1 MKQRFARLLAGS
13 VLAMA
18 VSSAWAQ
25 DDIVR
30 FEVTR
35 FDVTGNTLLSA
46 AEVDAAVAPFTGKD
60 RDFGDVQRALEALEA
75 LYHAR
80 GYNVVTVQLP
90 EQELNGGVVRLNV
103 QQTKI
108 GKVTVEGNR
117 AFSVENIRRSLP
129 ALREGETPNL
139 TRVSA
144 NLKLANENPAK
155 KVKLSLGSGER
166 DETVDARI
174 EVADESPWSVM
185 ANFDNTGT
193 HDTGRTHA
201 GVVLQHANL
210 GGSDHVASL
219 QYTTTVE
226 EPSQVAVWGLGYHV
240 PLYAQGA
247 ALDLYASYSDVDTG
261 VVSAG
266 LFDLAVSG
274 RGAVYGA
281 RYTKVLAKRSLGGRE
296 LEGRFIAGLEV
307 KAYKNS
313 VLFFDQD
320 FGNDVTV
327 RPLSIGYQGRVAL
340 DNGEANFALSV
351 LRNIPGG
358 SRGSQEDFTAA
369 RAGAKAG
376 YSALR
381 LAAAWSRALGS
392 SDWLTR
398 VLANGQYSPDALVP
412 GEQFGA
418 GGSTSVRGFD
428 ERALAADSGLG
439 LNLEAYTPN
448 FCTRSGWQCRL
459 LGFYDTAYGKRNK
472 ALPGELRSTTIA
484 GAGVGLRF
492 SVGSSLNLQ
501 VDYGKVVKEGALDGA
516 DKDRLHVRVGLAY

>member
-1 MKQRFARLLAGS
+1 
-13 VLAMA
+13 MA
-18 VSSAWAQ
+18 VSGAWAQ
-25 DDIVR
+25 EAAPAPVSGSSPAADDVVR
-30 FEVTR
+30 FEITR
-35 FDVTGNTLLSA
+35 FDVSGNTLLTQ
-46 AEVDAAVAPFTGKD
+46 AEIDAAVSPYAGKG

-103 QQTKI
+103 LQTTI
-108 GKVTVEGNR
+108 GAVTIEGNR
-117 AFSVENIRRSLP
+117 TFSKENIRRSLP

-139 TRVSA
+139 TQVSA
-144 NLKLANENPAK
+144 NLKLANENPARK
-155 KVKLSLGSGER
+155 IKLSLGSSQADDR
-166 DETVDARI
+166 VDARV
-174 EVADESPWSVM
+174 EVVDERPWSVM

-193 HDTGRTHA
+193 SATGKTHA
-201 GVVLQHANL
+201 GLVLQHANL
-210 GGSDHVASL
+210 WGRDHVASL

-240 PLYAQGA
+240 PLYAQNA
-247 ALDLYASYSDVDTG
+247 AVDLYASYSDVDSG
-261 VVSAG
+261 VVTAG

-281 RYTKVLAKRSLGGRE
+281 RYSKVLAKRRIGGRE
-296 LEGRFIAGLEV
+296 LEGRLILGAEV

-313 VLFFDQD
+313 VLFYNQD

-327 RPLSIGYQGRVAL
+327 RPLSVGYLGRMAL
-340 DNGEANFALSV
+340 DNGDLNLSATL
-351 LRNIPGG
+351 LRNVPGG

-369 RAGAKAG
+369 RMGAKAG
-376 YSALR
+376 YTALR
-381 LAAAWSRALGS
+381 LAGAWSRALGS
-392 SDWLTR
+392 SDWQTR

-439 LNLEAYTPN
+439 LNLELYTPN
-448 FCTRSGWQCRL
+448 LCSRSGWQCRL
-459 LGFYDTAYGKRNK
+459 LAFYDTAWGKRNE

-484 GAGVGLRF
+484 SAGVGLRF
-492 SVGSSLNLQ
+492 AVGSALSLQ
-501 VDYGKVVKEGALDGA
+501 VDYGNVVKEGALKGA